1 MLYITPCSGKY
12 FAYSFL
18 SNLYTF
24 SHQMLLLN
32 KLQFF
37 VSNQVQK
44 NICTHSDRLKHIF
57 SFETVSWTGKDR
69 GKKNKNRFFFNFTS
83 VQLKSLLC
91 NTMKLSIIYH
101 LYNITLH
108 RQYGN
113 KLVGILLCVTEDL
126 F

>member
-1 MLYITPCSGKY
+1 MLCITPCSGKY
-12 FAYSFL
+12 FTYSFL
-18 SNLYTF
+18 SNLRTF
-24 SHQMLLLN
+24 SHHILPLN

-44 NICTHSDRLKHIF
+44 NICTDSDRLKHICN
-57 SFETVSWTGKDR
+57 FETASWRGKDR

-91 NTMKLSIIYH
+91 TARKLSIIYH

-108 RQYGN
+108 TQYEN
-113 KLVGILLCVTEDL
+113 KLVGILLCAMECL